1 MAKVVHQDVSAAT
14 TNQVSTA
21 EVCTTEEVAK
31 TVDEAEV
38 ETDEPVAFSFD
49 EVSTTEEVAKTVD
62 EAEVETD
69 EPVAFSF
76 EDEEQKKRHG
86 ELMLA
91 TIEADEVL
99 QARVAKL
106 YEDSTLSP
114 DDRVQRLADLIN
126 ARSQEV
132 DLPDFLNARG
142 EEVASNK
149 LIQPK
154 KRAQRQKRK
163 RNPTNA
169 QRMSDMKTYLN
180 RQGCYTYAYLSGK
193 TYDELENLQNYIK
206 RSIANFV
213 PMDAL

>member
-169 QRMSDMKTYLN
+169 QRMSNMKTYLKH
-180 RQGCYTYAYLSGK
+180 QGCYTSAYLRGK
-193 TYDELENLQNYIK
+193 TYDELENL
-206 RSIANFV
+206 
-213 PMDAL
+213 

>member
-1 MAKVVHQDVSAAT
+1 MLKYLVADRRVGNEGDNRSF
-14 TNQVSTA
+14 STA
-21 EVCTTEEVAK
+21 EVCTTGRVAEEREK
-31 TVDEAEV
+31 L
-38 ETDEPVAFSFD
+38 
-49 EVSTTEEVAKTVD
+49 VAKTVD

-132 DLPDFLNARG
+132 DLADFLNARG

-154 KRAQRQKRK
+154 KRAQR
-163 RNPTNA
+163 
-169 QRMSDMKTYLN
+169 
-180 RQGCYTYAYLSGK
+180 
-193 TYDELENLQNYIK
+193 
-206 RSIANFV
+206 
-213 PMDAL
+213 